1 MTSTNKCSNTEC
13 DSGWVIFKYFDEQ
26 TYTLRTGESRVERRE
41 YTGAQPCP
49 DCDPTRAEIFATA
62 QTPEELQTNLMN
74 RSVHKRL
81 EAYEK
86 SEDSKT
92 KVL

>member
-1 MTSTNKCSNTEC
+1 MSANKCSNTDC
-13 DSGWVIFKYFDEQ
+13 DSGWVIFQYFDEQ

-62 QTPEELQTNLMN
+62 QTQEELHTSLAN
-74 RSVHKRL
+74 RSTHKRL
-81 EAYEK
+81 EVYEN
-86 SEDSKT
+86 EERNKT
-92 KVL
+92 RIL

>member
-1 MTSTNKCSNTEC
+1 MNSNECSNKDCEA
-13 DSGWVIFKYFDEQ
+13 GWVIFKYFDEK
-26 TYTLRTGESRVERRE
+26 TYTLRTGESRVERTE

-62 QTPEELQTNLMN
+62 QTQDELQTNLVN

>member
-1 MTSTNKCSNTEC
+1 VSANKCSNIEC

-26 TYTLRTGESRVERRE
+26 TYTLRTGESRVEKRE

-62 QTPEELQTNLMN
+62 QTQEELHVRLAN
-74 RSVHKRL
+74 RSTHKRL
-81 EAYEK
+81 EVYEN
-86 SEDSKT
+86 EERNKT
-92 KVL
+92 RIL